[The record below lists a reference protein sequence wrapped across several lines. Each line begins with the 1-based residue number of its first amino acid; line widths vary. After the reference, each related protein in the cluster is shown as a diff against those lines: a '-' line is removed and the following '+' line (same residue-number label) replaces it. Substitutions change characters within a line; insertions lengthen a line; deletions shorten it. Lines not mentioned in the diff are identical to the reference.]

1 MNLFQEA
8 KEVLDKSGKVNPLG
22 PYGRQKLT
30 GREVATYFRR
40 NKVKDAKL
48 RRAVEVALDL
58 GGAMSVA
65 TREIKKF
72 YGDKI
77 ANSPEVKNA
86 LKYANESVELTLDMI
101 NEDEIRVD
109 HENPKDRGDQKKFR
123 KVIQLGKKAKIKLL
137 DGGGRGYRA
146 QGNRAQVQKF
156 KDLMSKEFGKSVS
169 FNEGFKSD
177 AQRRAAFA
185 SGYKEKDKKNED
197 AEAKAKLNLKHAQ
210 DMEKLKAKQER
221 EKEAMQEVTTNMP
234 EPVKNK
240 LAMLRNK
247 RMDVPYG
254 SPEYKR
260 MGKQIDQIMRR
271 YSKKFTRKEAL
282 DDKDA
287 KSVKKVVG
295 QLKKAVKAHTGQ
307 VKSLEKD
314 LQDQKLNEFDTVRK
328 MWEDALEKKNLK
340 EAKKLKD
347 IVRKHKS
354 ALMKAKKSG
363 NLELPRKVEDELSNW
378 ASSNGDIRGDDP
390 DEFDQWLD
398 NNLDDL
404 VPTLKI
410 RESVNENYRTLA
422 RKGMGAE
429 DKKSIKVG
437 REVDY
442 YEPKRGDKRQGKII
456 KMTAKGYTVQDDQDR
471 KTYTFVYHDRV
482 KAKKLLE
489 SLNEVTDKEITMA
502 RKLSKDMEKV
512 KKGYQQIAKTGDK
525 TLKDTKFNPTYEAI
539 LKAQQK
545 VLSLIGQLSNLKMI
559 NSSNIASISPNLN
572 IMDSYKKM
580 HEDSM
585 QDKLAK
591 LFKMRDKKAI
601 DGVAN
606 LLNMTSVKVLQS
618 MQKQNPKGFERMA
631 KKMGELPAME
641 AKEIID
647 EKLSREDLK
656 LIDKMYDKKGNLTPI
671 GKKVMEFGK
680 KKKLHAS
687 Y

>member
-101 NEDEIRVD
+101 NEDEVRVD

-260 MGKQIDQIMRR
+260 MGKQIDQIMRK

-340 EAKKLKD
+340 ETSESIEEGQFYGQDGMNKAAKKMFNKKTHIKLVKDKGSYQSATISRKDKKRIAKLKKD
-347 IVRKHKS
+347 GYK
-354 ALMKAKKSG
+354 
-363 NLELPRKVEDELSNW
+363 E
-378 ASSNGDIRGDDP
+378 
-390 DEFDQWLD
+390 
-398 NNLDDL
+398 
-404 VPTLKI
+404 VPL
-410 RESVNENYRTLA
+410 ESVNENYRTLA

-489 SLNEVTDKEITMA
+489 SLNEVTDKEINMA
-502 RKLSKDMEKV
+502 KKLSKDMEKV

-525 TLKDTKFNPTYEAI
+525 TLKNTGFNPTYEAI

-545 VLSLIGQLSNLKMI
+545 VLSLIGELNTMKIMSDRSASRKKDAQGRPIM
-559 NSSNIASISPNLN
+559 SSN
-572 IMDSYKKM
+572 IMDSYRIM
-580 HEDSM
+580 HEESM
-585 QDKLAK
+585 QDKLSK

-641 AKEIID
+641 GKEIID

-671 GKKVMEFGK
+671 GKKVMEYGKNK
-680 KKKLHAS
+680 KK
-687 Y
+687 